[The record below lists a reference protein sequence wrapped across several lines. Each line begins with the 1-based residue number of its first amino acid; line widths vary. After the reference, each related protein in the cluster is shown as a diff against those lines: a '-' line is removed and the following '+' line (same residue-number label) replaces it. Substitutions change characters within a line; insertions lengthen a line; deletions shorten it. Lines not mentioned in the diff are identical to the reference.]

1 MSAANENSP
10 RLTQFKNKG
19 KDVTELRR
27 RRIEVNVELRRAKK
41 DEQILKRRNVSSLP
55 DEATSPLQ
63 EKSQNCQA
71 QHWTV
76 EEIVNG
82 VSSNNLETQVQATQ
96 AARKLLSREKNPPI
110 DHSGGHQCWHCAL
123 PGGSSPTGA
132 LPLEHRRTLVCEAVT
147 MFNFELIFISY
158 FMQGD
163 YKTQKEAVWAVTNYT
178 SGGTVE
184 QVVYLVQANILE
196 PLLNLLSTK
205 DSKTILVILDA
216 ISNIF
221 LV

>member
-1 MSAANENSP
+1 MK
-10 RLTQFKNKG
+10 RFFVVFFLTF
-19 KDVTELRR
+19 
-27 RRIEVNVELRRAKK
+27 
-41 DEQILKRRNVSSLP
+41 
-55 DEATSPLQ
+55 
-63 EKSQNCQA
+63 
-71 QHWTV
+71 
-76 EEIVNG
+76 
-82 VSSNNLETQVQATQ
+82 
-96 AARKLLSREKNPPI
+96 
-110 DHSGGHQCWHCAL
+110 
-123 PGGSSPTGA
+123 
-132 LPLEHRRTLVCEAVT
+132 
-147 MFNFELIFISY
+147 FSY

-216 ISNIF
+216 ITNIF

>member
-1 MSAANENSP
+1 MAAAAENSP

-27 RRIEVNVELRRAKK
+27 RRIEVNVELRKAKK

-63 EKSQNCQA
+63 EKSQNCQVIEVV
-71 QHWTV
+71 V
-76 EEIVNG
+76 ETGVVPRLVQLLGSGELSIV
-82 VSSNNLETQVQATQ
+82 V
-96 AARKLLSREKNPPI
+96 RLS
-110 DHSGGHQCWHCAL
+110 DSGGHQCWHCAL

-147 MFNFELIFISY
+147 MFNSELIFLSY

-205 DSKTILVILDA
+205 DSKTILVVLDA

>member
-1 MSAANENSP
+1 MSAANENSA

-19 KDVTELRR
+19 KDTTELRR
-27 RRIEVNVELRRAKK
+27 RRIEVNVELRKAKK

-82 VSSNNLETQVQATQ
+82 VNCSNLESQVQATQ
-96 AARKLLSREKNPPI
+96 AASWQGLS
-110 DHSGGHQCWHCAL
+110 DSGGHQCWHCAL
-123 PGGSSPTGA
+123 PGGRSPTGA
-132 LPLEHRRTLVCEAVT
+132 LSLEHRKTLACEAVT
-147 MFNFELIFISY
+147 MFNFELIFLSI

-184 QVVYLVQANILE
+184 QVVYLVQANVLE